1 MTYTHPALS
10 WLIKHDPDAA
20 LAVFHR
26 LRDEY
31 YTYGIEPQTN
41 GHDPRERNAD
51 DAETHD
57 APDKELTGETMS
69 ESAQDGPDELW
80 PEMLHEVK
88 PDIHEMLRSAGGI
101 AWPWCGVR
109 RKRRGKILWI
119 GEPWRYEFPEKP
131 ALAGK
136 HMVSLGGLTFY
147 TRPNARR
154 GFDGG
159 MLLSYVD
166 DAGRL
171 QRPALKATKP
181 RGGKRPH
188 RDDPA
193 GYLALPGAVA
203 SPLAATGLQRPLSG
217 EPALA
222 PMFDPQAGTQEARAI
237 LKEFGIDGS
246 VPFDRLP
253 FPAKKLADGI
263 AKNAR
268 FIGGLSGRSQTASS
282 NVVGRWEPAEPLSAM
297 ASNVVAE
304 VANRGTLAS
313 IGIALGYHGGYA
325 DRAGKKA
332 LLAAGRELVAAN
344 QNRAGKKDAA

>member
-31 YTYGIEPQTN
+31 YAYGIEPQAN

-57 APDKELTGETMS
+57 APDTELTGETMT
-69 ESAQDGPDELW
+69 EAAQDGPDEVW

-88 PDIHEMLRSAGGI
+88 PDLHEMLRSAGGI

-109 RKRRGKILWI
+109 RKRRGKTTWI
-119 GEPWRYEFPEKP
+119 GEPWNYEFPDKP
-131 ALAGK
+131 ALAGR
-136 HMVSLGGLTFY
+136 HMVALKGLTFF

-154 GFDGG
+154 GFEGG
-159 MLLSYVD
+159 MLLSYMD
-166 DAGRL
+166 DAGKVEM
-171 QRPALKATKP
+171 PALKATKP

-268 FIGGLSGRSQTASS
+268 FIGGMSGRCQTASHGTIG
-282 NVVGRWEPAEPLSAM
+282 NWEPAEPLSGVSAQ
-297 ASNVVAE
+297 VVEE

-313 IGIALGYHGGYA
+313 IGIKLGYRGGYA
-325 DRAGKKA
+325 DRAGKRA
-332 LLAAGRELVAAN
+332 LLAAGKALVAAN
-344 QNRAGKKDAA
+344 QNNIPKKDAA

>member
-1 MTYTHPALS
+1 MTYTYPALS
-10 WLIKHDPDAA
+10 WLIKHDPEAA

-31 YTYGIEPQTN
+31 YSYGIEPQAS
-41 GHDPRERNAD
+41 GHDPRDRNAD

-69 ESAQDGPDELW
+69 EPAQDGPDEIW
-80 PEMLHEVK
+80 PEMLHEMK
-88 PDIHEMLRSAGGI
+88 PDLHEMLRSAGGI

-109 RKRRGKILWI
+109 KKRRGKITWP
-119 GEPWRYEFPEKP
+119 GEPWAYTFPDKP
-131 ALAGK
+131 ALAVK

-159 MLLSYVD
+159 MLLSYMD
-166 DAGRL
+166 DAG
-171 QRPALKATKP
+171 QFQKPALKATKP

-188 RDDPA
+188 RDNPA

-203 SPLAATGLQRPLSG
+203 SPLTATGLQRPLSG
-217 EPALA
+217 ESALA

-237 LKEFGIDGS
+237 LRELGVDGS
-246 VPFDRLP
+246 VSFDRLP
-253 FPAKKLADGI
+253 FPAKKLTDGI
-263 AKNAR
+263 ARNAR
-268 FIGGLSGRSQTASS
+268 FIGGMSGRCQTASHGTIG
-282 NVVGRWEPAEPLSAM
+282 NWEPAEPLAGVSAQ
-297 ASNVVAE
+297 VVEE

-313 IGIALGYHGGYA
+313 IGIKLGYRGGYV
-325 DRAGKKA
+325 DRAGKRA
-332 LLAAGRELVAAN
+332 LLAAGKSLVAAN
-344 QNRAGKKDAA
+344 QNNIPKKDAA

>member
-31 YTYGIEPQTN
+31 YTYGIEPQMS

-51 DAETHD
+51 DAETHN
-57 APDKELTGETMS
+57 APDIALTGETMS
-69 ESAQDGPDELW
+69 EAGQDGPDEIW

-88 PDIHEMLRSAGGI
+88 PDIHEMLRSAGGV

-109 RKRRGKILWI
+109 RKRRGKIIWI
-119 GEPWRYEFPEKP
+119 GEPWAYTFVDRP
-131 ALAGK
+131 ARSGK
-136 HMVSLGGLTFY
+136 HMVTLKGLTFY
-147 TRPNARR
+147 TRPGARP

-159 MLLSYVD
+159 MLLSYTD

-188 RDDPA
+188 RDNPA
-193 GYLALPGAVA
+193 GHLALPGAIA
-203 SPLAATGLQRPLSG
+203 SPLAAIGLQRPLSG

-237 LKEFGIDGS
+237 LKELGIDGS
-246 VPFDRLP
+246 VSFERLP
-253 FPAKKLADGI
+253 FPANKLVDGI

-268 FIGGLSGRSQTASS
+268 FIGGMSGRCQTASHGTIG
-282 NVVGRWEPAEPLSAM
+282 NWEPAEPLSGVSAQ
-297 ASNVVAE
+297 VVEE

-313 IGIALGYHGGYA
+313 IGIKLGYRGGYA
-325 DRAGKKA
+325 DRAGKRA
-332 LLAAGRELVAAN
+332 LLEAGKAIVAAN
-344 QNRAGKKDAA
+344 ENNSKKDAA

>member
-31 YTYGIEPQTN
+31 YAYGIEPQAN

-57 APDKELTGETMS
+57 APDTELTGETMT
-69 ESAQDGPDELW
+69 EAAQDGPDEVW

-88 PDIHEMLRSAGGI
+88 PDLHEMLRSAGGT

-109 RKRRGKILWI
+109 RKRRGKITWI
-119 GEPWRYEFPEKP
+119 GEPWAYTFADRPTVI
-131 ALAGK
+131 GND
-136 HMVSLGGLTFY
+136 MVSLKGLTFY
-147 TRPNARR
+147 TRPGARP

-159 MLLSYVD
+159 MLVSYTN
-166 DAGRL
+166 DAGRP

-188 RDDPA
+188 RPDPA

-237 LKEFGIDGS
+237 LKELGIDGS
-246 VPFDRLP
+246 VSFDRLP

-268 FIGGLSGRSQTASS
+268 FIGGMSGRCQTASHGTIG
-282 NVVGRWEPAEPLSAM
+282 NWEPAEPLSGVSAQ
-297 ASNVVAE
+297 VVEE

-313 IGIALGYHGGYA
+313 IGIKLGYRGGYA
-325 DRAGKKA
+325 DRAGKRA
-332 LLAAGRELVAAN
+332 LLEAGKALVAAN
-344 QNRAGKKDAA
+344 QNNIPKKDAA